1 LINSWVK
8 SIENNTQVL
17 KQWIELAEI
26 MVHVLTEEKI
36 GYLKIEKD

>member
-1 LINSWVK
+1 
-8 SIENNTQVL
+8 VL

-26 MVHVLTEEKI
+26 MVHVLTVEKI